1 MLSIGIYPL
10 YIRITTLFDHK
21 WARNELGHINFKCW
35 NYNFLKTLNGLQ
47 NELGHINYILE
58 IQEMLE
64 KAKWT
69 NKGDVS
75 KLFDTHLG
83 YMLMSKR
90 WIHFLSR
97 NSKPSSNI
105 GA

>member
-1 MLSIGIYPL
+1 
-10 YIRITTLFDHK
+10 
-21 WARNELGHINFKCW
+21 
-35 NYNFLKTLNGLQ
+35 
-47 NELGHINYILE
+47 LE

-69 NKGDVS
+69 NEGDVS
-75 KLFDTHLG
+75 KLFGTQLG

-97 NSKPSSNI
+97 NFKPSSNI